1 MNVNSCMIILCRSR
15 RKQYH
20 FEIKTQTLSLSLCET
35 IFSGFFPFQIV
46 QENPDGLFGGSVFPD
61 VFYDPQCSEGLHF
74 CIRACNIILLPIFT
88 QTFEITV
95 YNSKH

>member
-1 MNVNSCMIILCRSR
+1 MGDN
-15 RKQYH
+15 
-20 FEIKTQTLSLSLCET
+20 
-35 IFSGFFPFQIV
+35 IFCFFSFQIV

-74 CIRACNIILLPIFT
+74 SIRACNIILLSIFT

-95 YNSKH
+95 YNLKH